1 MGIYQYDD
9 LQTGQG
15 YDLDIVGDAPTEEE
29 FARLANKIQ
38 QDRSAF
44 LDDYKQRYGIE
55 IEFDDGTAFGRNLRS
70 SGAAAKSDIGELIE
84 SSGQGLGISG
94 LERFGSQMEEAGEM
108 RQGELSLSEPA
119 RVGSYKEIDSGGDLL
134 SFLGGTAGGSIPYMG
149 AAAVGAGLGA
159 LTGLATPL
167 VGAGLATAPLFFGSN
182 INERE
187 NVVGEDQL
195 TGKDFAT
202 AAGVAAFQSSV
213 EAIGLKGL
221 SRLGLGRKVIA
232 DLKGEVGR
240 NLFGRVATGV
250 PSGVAIEGTTEL
262 LQELATVW
270 QAGYDLDT
278 PEIQDRLAEAIVAGG
293 LLGGSIGGVGRGLLG
308 KRPEKATSEE
318 V

>member
-1 MGIYQYDD
+1 
-9 LQTGQG
+9 
-15 YDLDIVGDAPTEEE
+15 
-29 FARLANKIQ
+29 
-38 QDRSAF
+38 
-44 LDDYKQRYGIE
+44 
-55 IEFDDGTAFGRNLRS
+55 
-70 SGAAAKSDIGELIE
+70 
-84 SSGQGLGISG
+84 
-94 LERFGSQMEEAGEM
+94 
-108 RQGELSLSEPA
+108 
-119 RVGSYKEIDSGGDLL
+119 
-134 SFLGGTAGGSIPYMG
+134 MG

-159 LTGLATPL
+159 LTGAAAAP
-167 VGAGLATAPLFFGSN
+167 VIGAGLLTAPLFFGSN

-308 KRPEKATSEE
+308 KRPEKATSEATSE
-318 V
+318 AEQEAQPTAATADQYQTQEELD